1 MSVKYSGENVLTYL
15 LSLLNT
21 KFGTKVDKVDG
32 KGLSTNDYTTAEKQK
47 LAGIADNANNYSHP
61 AYTQRNEGLYKVTVD
76 AQGHVSN
83 VSAVEKGDIT
93 ALGIPAQDTTYSDAT
108 ESAAGLM
115 PASAV
120 TKLKG
125 IEADADVNIIE
136 SVKVNGSALTVT
148 DKAVDIPVPTG
159 ALASKSQVAI
169 DDLNTE
175 LKEKVL
181 ASSEGN
187 HGHTNKELLETY
199 TQTEA
204 DLADAVAKKH
214 SHANAT
220 ELDKIADGDVAKWN
234 AAEQNAKDY
243 ADDLDEAMDG
253 RMQIVEGKA
262 HEHANAAELAKFV
275 DGDKAKLDAAKS
287 TADAAAAAIEVLN
300 GTESTT
306 GSVANT
312 VKTYVDGR
320 LASAY
325 KAAGSSTFAA
335 LPTPSA
341 ANEGYV
347 YNVTDAFT
355 TDAKFVD
362 AANGQYAAGTNVV
375 VVEVSE
381 GVYKFDVLAG
391 FVDLSNYM
399 QNDDFAELTNTEV
412 QAIWD
417 SVFAAS

>member
-21 KFGTKVDKVDG
+21 KFQSKVDKEAG
-32 KGLSTNDYTTAEKQK
+32 KGLSTNDYTTDEKNK
-47 LAGIADNANNYSHP
+47 LAGIANNANNYSHP

-83 VSAVEKGDIT
+83 VSAVEKADIT
-93 ALGIPAQDTTYSDAT
+93 GLGIPAQDTTYSDAT

-136 SVKVNGSALTVT
+136 IVKVNGTPLTIT
-148 DKAVDIPVPTG
+148 DKAVDVAVPTG

-187 HGHTNKELLETY
+187 HGHANKILLDTY
-199 TQTEA
+199 TQTEEN
-204 DLADAVAKKH
+204 LADAVAKKH

-220 ELDKIADGDVAKWN
+220 ELAKIADGDVDKWN

-243 ADDLDEAMDG
+243 ADGLDEAMDG
-253 RMQIVEGKA
+253 RVKVVEGKA
-262 HEHANAAELAKFV
+262 HEHANATELAKFV
-275 DGDKAKLDAAKS
+275 DGDKAKS

-399 QNDDFAELTNTEV
+399 QNTDFAELSNTEV

-417 SVFAAS
+417 SVFAS

>member
-21 KFGTKVDKVDG
+21 KFKSKVDKEVG
-32 KGLSTNDYTTAEKQK
+32 KGLSTNDYTTADKDK

-83 VSAVEKGDIT
+83 VSAVEKADIT

-125 IEADADVNIIE
+125 IEAD
-136 SVKVNGSALTVT
+136 
-148 DKAVDIPVPTG
+148 
-159 ALASKSQVAI
+159 
-169 DDLNTE
+169 
-175 LKEKVL
+175 
-181 ASSEGN
+181 
-187 HGHTNKELLETY
+187 
-199 TQTEA
+199 
-204 DLADAVAKKH
+204 
-214 SHANAT
+214 
-220 ELDKIADGDVAKWN
+220 
-234 AAEQNAKDY
+234 
-243 ADDLDEAMDG
+243 
-253 RMQIVEGKA
+253 
-262 HEHANAAELAKFV
+262 
-275 DGDKAKLDAAKS
+275 
-287 TADAAAAAIEVLN
+287 IEVLN

-399 QNDDFAELTNTEV
+399 QNDNFAELSNTEV

-417 SVFAAS
+417 SVFAG

>member
-15 LSLLNT
+15 LSLLNN
-21 KFGTKVDKVDG
+21 KFKTKVDKEDG
-32 KGLSTNDYTTAEKQK
+32 KGLSTNDYTTTEKEK

-61 AYTQRNEGLYKVTVD
+61 VHTEHAEGLYKVTVD

-83 VSAVEKGDIT
+83 VSAVQKADIT
-93 ALGIPAQDTTYSDAT
+93 KLGIPAQDTTYNDAT
-108 ESAAGLM
+108 ESASGLM

-120 TKLKG
+120 TKLKT
-125 IEADADVNIIE
+125 IDTDADVNIIE
-136 SVKVNGSALTVT
+136 IVKVNGTPLTIT
-148 DKAVDIPVPTG
+148 DKAVDVTVPTG
-159 ALASKSQVAI
+159 SMANKNQVSESDLEAS
-169 DDLNTE
+169 
-175 LKEKVL
+175 LKEKVN
-181 ASSEGN
+181 AASEGN
-187 HGHTNKELLETY
+187 HSHNNKALLDTY
-199 TQTEA
+199 TQTEEN
-204 DLADAVAKKH
+204 LADAVTKKH
-214 SHANAT
+214 EHANAD
-220 ELDKIADGDVAKWN
+220 ELAKIASGDVAKWN

-243 ADDLDEAMDG
+243 ADDLNEAMDL
-253 RMQIVEGKA
+253 RMDAVEGKA
-262 HEHANAAELAKFV
+262 HEHANAAELDKIA
-275 DGDKAKLDAAKS
+275 DGDKAKWDAAKS
-287 TADAAAAAIEVLN
+287 AADAATAAIEVLN
-300 GTESTT
+300 GDESTS

-375 VVEVSE
+375 VVEESE
-381 GVYKFDVLAG
+381 GIYKYDVLAG
-391 FVDLSNYM
+391 FVDLSNYV
-399 QNDDFAELTNTEV
+399 QNEDLEELSNTEV

-417 SVFAAS
+417 SVFVS

>member
-21 KFGTKVDKVDG
+21 KFQSKVDKEAG

-83 VSAVEKGDIT
+83 VSAVEKADIT

-136 SVKVNGSALTVT
+136 SVKVNGSPLTVT
-148 DKAVDIPVPTG
+148 DKAVDISVPTG
-159 ALASKSQVAI
+159 ALASKSQVAES
-169 DDLNTE
+169 DLE
-175 LKEKVL
+175 ASLKEKVN
-181 ASSEGN
+181 AASEGN
-187 HGHTNKELLETY
+187 HSHNNKALLDTY
-199 TQTEA
+199 TQTEEN
-204 DLADAVAKKH
+204 LADAVSKKH
-214 SHANAT
+214 NHANAD
-220 ELDKIADGDVAKWN
+220 ELAKVASGDVAKW
-234 AAEQNAKDY
+234 
-243 ADDLDEAMDG
+243 
-253 RMQIVEGKA
+253 
-262 HEHANAAELAKFV
+262 
-275 DGDKAKLDAAKS
+275 DAAKS

-300 GTESTT
+300 GGESDA

-320 LASAY
+320 IASAY

-335 LPTPSA
+335 LPTPSV

-355 TDAKFVD
+355 TDTNFVD
-362 AANGQYAAGTNVV
+362 AANGEYAAGTNVV
-375 VVEVSE
+375 VVKVSD
-381 GVYKFDVLAG
+381 GVYKYDVLAG
-391 FVDLSNYM
+391 FVDLSNYV
-399 QNDDFAELTNTEV
+399 QNNDLVELSNTEV

-417 SVFAAS
+417 NVFAS

>member
-21 KFGTKVDKVDG
+21 KFKTKVDKEDG

-61 AYTQRNEGLYKVTVD
+61 AYTQHNEGLYKVTVD

-83 VSAVEKGDIT
+83 VSAVEKADIT

-148 DKAVDIPVPTG
+148 DKAVDISVPTG

-187 HGHTNKELLETY
+187 HGHVNMELLETY

-220 ELDKIADGDVAKWN
+220 EL
-234 AAEQNAKDY
+234 
-243 ADDLDEAMDG
+243 
-253 RMQIVEGKA
+253 
-262 HEHANAAELAKFV
+262 AKFV

-287 TADAAAAAIEVLN
+287 TADAAAAAIGVLN
-300 GTESTT
+300 GTESDV

-355 TDAKFVD
+355 TDDKFVD

-399 QNDDFAELTNTEV
+399 QNDDFAELSNTEV